1 VLNLRRRGEKGFEVA
16 YQITLFVRTSEPVAQ
31 RVAGEL
37 VSRVAQRNPSVTG
50 VPTGDGVGWSSYD
63 LTTGR
68 DGAAQLSE
76 FERDLLPPELGVQ
89 SLSVAVTTRPD
100 SVKDQIAW
108 GLENGGPPSLAGCDG
123 FVTLT
128 LVGYVH
134 DWDLVELV
142 CDVATERWDAIMC
155 DDHDGFDLGQ

>member
-1 VLNLRRRGEKGFEVA
+1 MA
-16 YQITLFVRTSEPVAQ
+16 YEITLFVRTSEPVAQ
-31 RVAGEL
+31 RAAEDL
-37 VSRVAQRNPSVTG
+37 VSRVARRDSSVTG
-50 VPTGDGVGWSSYD
+50 VPTGDGVGWSSYE

-68 DGAAQLSE
+68 DLATHLSE
-76 FERDLLPPELGVQ
+76 FDRDLLPPELGAQ
-89 SLSVAVTTRPD
+89 SLSVTVTTRPD

-108 GLENGGPPSLAGCDG
+108 GLENGGPSSLARCDG
-123 FVTLT
+123 FVNLT

-142 CDVATERWDAIMC
+142 CDVATERWDAVMF